1 MALQSLD
8 QRLNELGAIQG
19 EVAQSPLTPDIV
31 PVDPVELVE
40 EPQSFEPVQT
50 AGLFGAIVKAPFRK
64 EAKILPAGKEAA
76 KVGPY
81 QVISETEAAAKAQQI
96 LKAAPTAP
104 VSGRPSPT
112 QAQAAAGVEQTIFNL
127 DKIDGPDSLKQFI
140 ESTGAIYGADKIE
153 RISYK
158 SIAEEAGKL
167 GYDEA
172 FLAKIIDTT
181 QATQADP
188 KEAFKMLL
196 ALTDSGD
203 RASKLAEAVVAAKA
217 AGNLTDDLAT
227 EFQQAVA
234 LQGALAKAVK
244 GRSADIART
253 LGVFSQT
260 RSLSANRGD
269 ALRALLAE
277 TGGIKSVHDF
287 ASKYLAL
294 DSRTARTNMAAA
306 GYSDDLGGMYE
317 RTKDIW
323 FSTWIN
329 GILSSPVTHAKN
341 IAGNLFFGA
350 YSQVET
356 GVAAG
361 IGAIRRGV
369 FRSTE
374 ESISADE
381 LYSRAFGM
389 LQGIVEGAVISGRA
403 FAKNAPTDAFQ
414 KIESG
419 RYGRNPFEVDYG
431 DSFVGKSLSNV
442 IKYWG
447 AFTTLPGR
455 ALMAEDE
462 FFKAVAYRVELNGL
476 AAREAKRK
484 FRSLVEDGVDVATAE
499 QTAIRAMQDT
509 LVNPSD
515 EIMQSAQSASRTLTF
530 TQELPESLRGLQDIA
545 QNPFIKMFMPF
556 IKTPTNIILETSKR
570 SPLAIINPQVWSDI
584 GAGGVRQDMA
594 IARVTLGSG
603 LIAAGGYFA
612 LQGRMTGYG
621 PMRDEDK
628 KGMVETGWQ
637 PFSIVLSKDSVS
649 PEMLAKFN
657 GISKVSVGEKNIYI
671 SYAGLE
677 PLATLLGIA
686 ASSGEYSMLSAGQA
700 DMEKMVM
707 GGATGLY
714 KYLAEA
720 PMLQGFN
727 EMSKV
732 LTSREEDVPSFLYD
746 LMFRMSKQVSSFAIG
761 GSPAGVHSSMLAAV
775 ERVMY
780 PEQSNLMREE
790 MGQKHSIVDAGME
803 GFWTALRQAK
813 SRNPFTSNT
822 LPVELDSITGETK
835 RVGMGNFYELWSPF
849 KKSDGKFS
857 EAHTVLIQYGV
868 PAYQP
873 NKIMDGV
880 ILSAKQM
887 NRWKELAT
895 KDGALADRIAELG
908 NGSALIEKAG
918 RDLLDAQNILKKEI
932 SDAYANAKKILLI
945 EDKDLSDAIR
955 DAKDEQ
961 LNVGKY
967 KY

>member
-1 MALQSLD
+1 
-8 QRLNELGAIQG
+8 
-19 EVAQSPLTPDIV
+19 
-31 PVDPVELVE
+31 
-40 EPQSFEPVQT
+40 
-50 AGLFGAIVKAPFRK
+50 
-64 EAKILPAGKEAA
+64 
-76 KVGPY
+76 
-81 QVISETEAAAKAQQI
+81 
-96 LKAAPTAP
+96 
-104 VSGRPSPT
+104 
-112 QAQAAAGVEQTIFNL
+112 
-127 DKIDGPDSLKQFI
+127 
-140 ESTGAIYGADKIE
+140 
-153 RISYK
+153 
-158 SIAEEAGKL
+158 
-167 GYDEA
+167 
-172 FLAKIIDTT
+172 
-181 QATQADP
+181 
-188 KEAFKMLL
+188 
-196 ALTDSGD
+196 
-203 RASKLAEAVVAAKA
+203 
-217 AGNLTDDLAT
+217 
-227 EFQQAVA
+227 
-234 LQGALAKAVK
+234 
-244 GRSADIART
+244 
-253 LGVFSQT
+253 
-260 RSLSANRGD
+260 
-269 ALRALLAE
+269 
-277 TGGIKSVHDF
+277 
-287 ASKYLAL
+287 
-294 DSRTARTNMAAA
+294 
-306 GYSDDLGGMYE
+306 MYE

-341 IAGNLFFGA
+341 IAGNLFFGT
-350 YSQVET
+350 YSQLET

-361 IGAIRRGV
+361 IGAIRRNV

-374 ESISADE
+374 EAISADE
-381 LYSRAFGM
+381 LYARGFGM
-389 LQGIVEGAVISGRA
+389 LQGIIEGAVISGRA
-403 FAKNAPTDAFQ
+403 FAKNAPTDAFS
-414 KIESG
+414 KIEAG
-419 RYGRNPFEVDYG
+419 RYGRNPFEVDVG
-431 DSFVGKSLSNV
+431 DSFVAKSFSNV

-499 QTAIRAMQDT
+499 QTAIKSMQDT

-530 TQELPESLRGLQDIA
+530 TQELPESLKGLQDIA

-556 IKTPTNIILETSKR
+556 VKTPTNIILETSKR

-594 IARVTLGSG
+594 IARITLGSG
-603 LIAAGGYFA
+603 LIAGGGYLA
-612 LQGRMTGYG
+612 LRGNLTGYG
-621 PMRDEDK
+621 PLRDEDR
-628 KGMVETGWQ
+628 KGMIETGWQ
-637 PFSIVLSKDSVS
+637 PFSFVLSKDSVS

-677 PLATLLGIA
+677 PLATLLGV
-686 ASSGEYSMLSAGQA
+686 ASTAGEYSMLSAGQS

-707 GGATGLY
+707 GGTVGLY

-727 EMSKV
+727 EMAKV
-732 LTSREEDVPSFLYD
+732 FESRSEDVPSFLYD
-746 LMFRMSKQVSSFAIG
+746 LMFKISKQVSSVAIG

-790 MGQKHSIVDAGME
+790 MGQKHSIVDATME
-803 GFWTALRQAK
+803 GWWAAVRQAK
-813 SRNPFTSNT
+813 SRNPATSDS
-822 LPVELDSITGETK
+822 LPPELDSITGETK

-857 EAHTVLIQYGV
+857 DAHTVLIQYAV

-880 ILSAKQM
+880 ILSANQM

-895 KDGALADRIAELG
+895 KDGELADRIATLG
-908 NGSALIEKAG
+908 QSQSLISLAE
-918 RDLLDAQNILKKEI
+918 RNLLGAQTILKLEI
-932 SDAYANAKKILLI
+932 SQAYENAKKILLM

-955 DAKDEQ
+955 DAKDQQ
-961 LNVGKY
+961 LDVGKY

>member
-31 PVDPVELVE
+31 PVDTVELTE

-50 AGLFGAIVKAPFRK
+50 ASLLGSIIKAPLRK
-64 EAKILPAGKEAA
+64 EAKILPAGKEVG

-81 QVISETEAAAKAQQI
+81 QVISETQAAAKSQQI
-96 LKAAPTAP
+96 LNAAPTAP
-104 VSGRPSPT
+104 VAGRPSPT
-112 QAQAAAGVEQTIFNL
+112 QAQAAAGVKQTIFNL

-140 ESTGAIYGADKIE
+140 EATGSIYGADKIE

-188 KEAFKMLL
+188 KQAFKMLL

-269 ALRALLAE
+269 ALRALLSE
-277 TGGIKSVHDF
+277 TGGIESVHDF

-350 YSQVET
+350 
-356 GVAAG
+356 
-361 IGAIRRGV
+361 
-369 FRSTE
+369 
-374 ESISADE
+374 ISADE
-381 LYSRAFGM
+381 LYARGFGM
-389 LQGIVEGAVISGRA
+389 LQGIIEGAVISGRA
-403 FAKNAPTDAFQ
+403 FAKNAPTDAFS
-414 KIESG
+414 KIEAG
-419 RYGRNPFEVDYG
+419 RYGRNPFEVDVG
-431 DSFVGKSLSNV
+431 DSFVAKSFSNV

-499 QTAIRAMQDT
+499 QTAIKSMQDT

-530 TQELPESLRGLQDIA
+530 TQELPESLKGLQDIA

-556 IKTPTNIILETSKR
+556 VKTPTNIILETSKR

-594 IARVTLGSG
+594 IARITLGSG
-603 LIAAGGYFA
+603 LIAGGGYLA
-612 LQGRMTGYG
+612 LRGNLTGYG
-621 PMRDEDK
+621 PLRDEDR
-628 KGMVETGWQ
+628 KGMIETGWQ
-637 PFSIVLSKDSVS
+637 PFSFVLSKDSVS

-677 PLATLLGIA
+677 PLATLLGV
-686 ASSGEYSMLSAGQA
+686 ASTAGEYSMLSAGQS

-707 GGATGLY
+707 GGTVGLY

-727 EMSKV
+727 EMAKV
-732 LTSREEDVPSFLYD
+732 FESRSEDVPSFLYD
-746 LMFRMSKQVSSFAIG
+746 LMFKISKQVSSVAIG

-790 MGQKHSIVDAGME
+790 MGQKHSIVDATME
-803 GFWTALRQAK
+803 GWWAAVRQAK
-813 SRNPFTSNT
+813 SRNPATSDS
-822 LPVELDSITGETK
+822 LPPELDSITGETK

-857 EAHTVLIQYGV
+857 DAHTVLIQYAV

-880 ILSAKQM
+880 ILSANQM

-895 KDGALADRIAELG
+895 KDGELADRIATLG
-908 NGSALIEKAG
+908 QSQSLISLAE
-918 RDLLDAQNILKKEI
+918 RNLLGAQTILKLEI
-932 SDAYANAKKILLI
+932 SQAYENAKKILLM

-955 DAKDEQ
+955 DAKDQQ
-961 LNVGKY
+961 LDVGKY